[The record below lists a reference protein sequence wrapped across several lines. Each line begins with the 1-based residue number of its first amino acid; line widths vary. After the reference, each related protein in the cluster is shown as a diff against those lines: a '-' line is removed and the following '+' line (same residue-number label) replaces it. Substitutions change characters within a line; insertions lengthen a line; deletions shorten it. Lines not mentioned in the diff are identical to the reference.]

1 MVILTTSAAAQTFI
15 IIPRFEP
22 TGNVDVTFTSEQQN
36 KLTHTFNFAAT
47 YLNGYLT
54 ITNTFSPALVDAQNY
69 IIEIKDGAELC
80 FRGKAFITDETD
92 FPKFSINE
100 NVFTEQP
107 SNNEFVII

>member
-1 MVILTTSAAAQTFI
+1 MVILTTSAASQSFEV
-15 IIPRFEP
+15 IPRFEP

-36 KLTHTFNFAAT
+36 KLTHTFNLAAT

-54 ITNTFSPALVDAQNY
+54 IANTFSPVLVDGQNY

-80 FRGKAFITDETD
+80 FRGKAYITDDTD
-92 FPKFSINE
+92 FAKFSINE
-100 NVFTEQP
+100 NVFTEQS